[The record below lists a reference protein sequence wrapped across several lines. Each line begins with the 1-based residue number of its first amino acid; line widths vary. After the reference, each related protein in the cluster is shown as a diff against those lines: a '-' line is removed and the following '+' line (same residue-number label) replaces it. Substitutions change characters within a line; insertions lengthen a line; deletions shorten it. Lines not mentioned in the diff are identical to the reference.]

1 MFFYFLCALL
11 LLNAFTSDAEVT
23 QECSDKALETKAGG
37 RFCEYMA
44 TSKDPKGQIL
54 CKAKGYEQIA
64 QEYCAKTCG
73 FCQ

>member
-11 LLNAFTSDAEVT
+11 LLNAITSDAQAT
-23 QECSDKALETKAGG
+23 QKCTDKAISTRAGL

-54 CKAKGYEQIA
+54 CTAEGYDDVAK
-64 QEYCAKTCG
+64 EYCAKTCG
-73 FCQ
+73 YCK